1 MIEEMVVFFC
11 IVFISLIGY
20 IARSLSA
27 SGAIAASLV
36 GISIYVGYEMKGLVV
51 LGVFFGT
58 STVWSKYKKEKKGTL
73 EDKVEKSDR
82 RDWIQV
88 LANGGIAA
96 SISLLSVFTDNPYLV
111 YGFLIS
117 LAAANSDTWASEI
130 GSLSKRSPLFIL
142 SFKRVD
148 KGTSGAVSPLGTLA
162 ALGGALII
170 AYTGYLL
177 FDLID
182 FYALL
187 FITVFGFVGNVF
199 DTLLGATV
207 QVVYRCSV
215 CMRETE
221 KRSHCGVN
229 TEQQKGYLLFN
240 NDVVNVASVLAATII
255 GGGLVHILWI

>member
-1 MIEEMVVFFC
+1 MIEEMVVFFG

-27 SGAIAASLV
+27 SGAVAASLV

-73 EDKVEKSDR
+73 EDKVEKGDR

-130 GSLSKRSPLFIL
+130 GSLSKRSPIFIL
-142 SFKRVD
+142 SFKR
-148 KGTSGAVSPLGTLA
+148 

-170 AYTGYLL
+170 AYIGYLL

-215 CMRETE
+215 CKMETE
-221 KRSHCGVN
+221 KRYHCGVN

-255 GGGLVHILWI
+255 GGGLVHIL